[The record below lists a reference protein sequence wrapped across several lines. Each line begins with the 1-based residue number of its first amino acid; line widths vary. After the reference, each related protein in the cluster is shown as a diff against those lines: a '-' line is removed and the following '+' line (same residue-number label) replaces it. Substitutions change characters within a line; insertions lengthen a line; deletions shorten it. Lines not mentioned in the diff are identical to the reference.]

1 LARAAL
7 RKPVPRVT
15 LVNAPHLVALAR
27 VGARFERGHLVER
40 PVGSGRGV
48 TLRHSISNGDS
59 KRSEDVT
66 MPGLRVTHVLFDF
79 FGTLVEHSPSG
90 AEHGFRRSHDLMRTL
105 GVPLTYDEFLAAW
118 SKTSAQFAKLSDIDH
133 REYSMT
139 EIGTACLRE
148 VLGRAPARTDVDQLV
163 HTYLSEWNRGV
174 RHLPGIGG
182 LLTALASEYRLAV
195 VSNTQEADLVPGH
208 LEAMGVQHLFDTVVT
223 SFEVGWRKPH
233 PTIYTTAL
241 NELGITPGAA
251 VFVGDTYEA
260 DYRGPLQAG
269 IPSLLIDPHSRVA
282 IPHEARLSSIFE
294 LPARLAALN

>member
-1 LARAAL
+1 M
-7 RKPVPRVT
+7 
-15 LVNAPHLVALAR
+15 
-27 VGARFERGHLVER
+27 
-40 PVGSGRGV
+40 
-48 TLRHSISNGDS
+48 
-59 KRSEDVT
+59 T

-79 FGTLVEHSPSG
+79 FGTLVDHSPSG
-90 AEHGFRRSHDLMRTL
+90 TEHDFARSHDLIRTL
-105 GVPLTYDEFLAAW
+105 GAPVAYDEFLAAW
-118 SKTSAQFAKLSDIDH
+118 SKTSEQFAKLSGIDN

-139 EIGTACLRE
+139 DIGTVFLRD
-148 VLGRAPARTDVDQLV
+148 VLGRPPARADVDQLV
-163 HTYLSEWNRGV
+163 HTYLSEWDKGV
-174 RHLPGIGG
+174 RHLPGIGD
-182 LLTALASEYRLAV
+182 LLTALAAEYRLAV

-208 LEAMGVQHLFDTVVT
+208 LEAMGVRQLFDTVVT

-269 IPSLLIDPHSRVA
+269 ISPLLIDPHSQVA